1 MIRLKEGL
9 SKREYQKAKELAEN
23 HWQFL
28 ERWLHMVFV
37 DGFIHGYKHALEER
51 RKRRNV

>member
-37 DGFIHGYKHALEER
+37 DGFIHGYKHALEEE
-51 RKRRNV
+51 RKKRNV